1 MMAITLSFLYL
12 NKHHKLGGSAI
23 ATNIGKRKI
32 TISTIG

>member
-1 MMAITLSFLYL
+1 MAIALSFLYL
-12 NKHHKLGGSAI
+12 NKHHKLGGSVI